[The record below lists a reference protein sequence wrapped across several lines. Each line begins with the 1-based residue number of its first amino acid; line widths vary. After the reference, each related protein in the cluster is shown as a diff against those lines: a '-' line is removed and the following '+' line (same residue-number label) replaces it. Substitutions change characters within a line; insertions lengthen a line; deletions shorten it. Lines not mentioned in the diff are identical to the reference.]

1 MKELV
6 LDTSVAVAWYLPE
19 DFSAAARRWQQSLL
33 TEQIALFAPSL
44 HFWEFA
50 NVLRSYVSR
59 REIDEALATEIYELH
74 LEAPIAAVEPERASV
89 LSAAFEYR
97 ATAYDAVYI
106 AICLEHDLA
115 LLTAEKS
122 TTPWVVKLAH
132 RAELVR

>member
-1 MKELV
+1 VKELV

-19 DFSAAARRWQQSLL
+19 DFSAAARTWQQSLL
-33 TEQIALFAPSL
+33 AEQIALFAPSL

-106 AICLEHDLA
+106 AICLERDLA

>member
-33 TEQIALFAPSL
+33 AEQIALFAPSL

-74 LEAPIAAVEPERASV
+74 LEAPIAVVEPERASV

-115 LLTAEKS
+115 LLTAKKS

>member
-19 DFSAAARRWQQSLL
+19 DFSAAARTWQQSLL
-33 TEQIALFAPSL
+33 AEQIALFAPSL

-106 AICLEHDLA
+106 AICLERDLA